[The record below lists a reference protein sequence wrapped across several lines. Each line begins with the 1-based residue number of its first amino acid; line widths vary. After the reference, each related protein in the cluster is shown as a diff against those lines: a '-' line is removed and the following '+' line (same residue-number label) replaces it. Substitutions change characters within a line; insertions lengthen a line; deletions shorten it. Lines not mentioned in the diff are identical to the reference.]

1 MAGRTQFALVLA
13 CLVVLSSFCLRGQ
26 VLPNVSYDRLLNAAK
41 EPQDWLT
48 YSGTYFSQRYSL
60 LDQINLSN
68 VKNLEQKWVYQGQ
81 VIGNWQATPL
91 VVEGIMYVTQR
102 PNDVVAIDARTGRP
116 LWNVQVADYK
126 LSYSL
131 TLAPLVVKDKVI
143 VGVGGGDR
151 AIRGFMA
158 AYDAQT
164 GKEAWRFYTIPGPG
178 EPGHD
183 TWSGDGWKY
192 GSASVWVTGSYDP
205 DL

>member
-102 PNDVVAIDARTGRP
+102 PNDVVALDAKTGRVFWIYRYIPSPDQQTCCGANNRGLAMLGDTLFMGTLDARLIAIDARTGRP

-126 LSYSL
+126 
-131 TLAPLVVKDKVI
+131 
-143 VGVGGGDR
+143 
-151 AIRGFMA
+151 F
-158 AYDAQT
+158 
-164 GKEAWRFYTIPGPG
+164 
-178 EPGHD
+178 
-183 TWSGDGWKY
+183 
-192 GSASVWVTGSYDP
+192 
-205 DL
+205 